1 MRARIW
7 RAVYGVFES
16 DAIVAIATIAVGA
29 GSMLFG
35 RAVGA
40 RFDGWFDRLLVRSGW
55 PYHVRGWTNLH
66 MARALTRIQRRRG
79 VAVHTVTQA
88 VGVHGRHRGESGRLR
103 IGVIGAFRGLLSF
116 PAELFRRAPSDVE
129 VVAFDIPYRG
139 RGASFLEPYV
149 SAYAPVLADEP
160 MMSASAIERAARR
173 ILEHDCDVLLNVNEK
188 LPAYDLIDALDHSRI
203 THYCNGSEPLYHDKV
218 QLQFYPQPEADYFVR
233 NQRLFCTTTRTDF
246 CRSWFVPI
254 APYYD
259 LRTID
264 AGAAPGWQP
273 REPLVTFHGSLY
285 KLASPGYLEVLFRLL
300 SEDRALSFR
309 FMGKDNGSA
318 LAYILDCARRWNLG
332 DRVSYE
338 GEFQSDRDADGEVS
352 DPGWIRMQT
361 LLRRARLQA
370 NPWPLGGG
378 SSRVEAY
385 ACGVP
390 CIALR
395 TSFEERHWNAP
406 QPVVCDVP
414 AIHALSG
421 TALDAEDYLDRCRR
435 CLYDEAWF
443 DRVAAE
449 QQSVLRTLTDPARW
463 WLDVI
468 DAYRTWIQSPS
479 AGPQLAAASARV

>member
-1 MRARIW
+1 MW
-7 RAVYGVFES
+7 RAVYGVLES
-16 DAIVAIATIAVGA
+16 DLFVAIVTLALAVGSA
-29 GSMLFG
+29 LFG
-35 RAVGA
+35 PAVHTH
-40 RFDGWFDRLLVRSGW
+40 FDGWFDRLLVRSGW

-66 MARALTRIQRRRG
+66 MARALTRIRRRRRG
-79 VAVHTVTQA
+79 GVQTVTHA
-88 VGVHGRHRGESGRLR
+88 VGGRTRHPGNRERLR
-103 IGVIGAFRGLLSF
+103 IGVVGAFRGLLSF
-116 PAELFRRAPSDVE
+116 PADLFRGAPSEVE

-139 RGASFLEPYV
+139 RAASFLEPHV

-160 MMSASAIERAARR
+160 TTAYASAIQNAARR
-173 ILEHDCDVLLNVNEK
+173 IIEHDCDVLLNVNEK

-203 THYCNGSEPLYHDKV
+203 AHYCNGSEPLYHDKV
-218 QLQFYPQPEADYFVR
+218 RLQFYPQPEADYFVR
-233 NQRLFCTTTRTDF
+233 KERLFCTTTRTDF
-246 CRSWFVPI
+246 CRSRFVPI

-285 KLASPGYLEVLFRLL
+285 KLASPVYLEVLFRLL

-318 LAYILDCARRWNLG
+318 LAGILAGAKRWNLG

-338 GEFQSDRDADGEVS
+338 GEFQSDRDADGVVS
-352 DPGWIRMQT
+352 DPGWIKMQT

-395 TSFEERHWNAP
+395 TSFEERHWNQP

-414 AIHALSG
+414 AIHAHSG
-421 TALDAEDYLDRCRR
+421 SAVDTEDYLDRCRR
-435 CLYDEAWF
+435 CLYDEGWF
-443 DRVAAE
+443 DRVVAE
-449 QQSVLRTLTDPARW
+449 QRSVLRTVTDPARW

-468 DAYRTWIQSPS
+468 SACRIWFHSSP
-479 AGPQLAAASARV
+479 AEPLLATASARP

>member
-1 MRARIW
+1 MW
-7 RAVYGVFES
+7 RKVYGVLES
-16 DAIVAIATIAVGA
+16 DFFIAIATRALAVG
-29 GSMLFG
+29 SMFFG
-35 RAVGA
+35 PRVDTH
-40 RFDGWFDRLLVRSGW
+40 FDGWFDRLVVRSGW

-66 MARALTRIQRRRG
+66 MARTHTRIRRRRSG
-79 VAVHTVTQA
+79 AVQPVRHTIHVRRQ
-88 VGVHGRHRGESGRLR
+88 HPRESGRLR

-149 SAYAPVLADEP
+149 SAYEPVLVDEP
-160 MMSASAIERAARR
+160 MADASAIQEAARR
-173 ILEHDCDVLLNVNEK
+173 IIEHDCDVLLNVNEK
-188 LPAYDLIDALDHSRI
+188 LPAYDLIDMLDHPRI

-218 QLQFYPQPEADYFVR
+218 RLQFYPQPEADYFVR
-233 NQRLFCTTTRTDF
+233 NQRLFCTTTQSDF
-246 CRSWFVPI
+246 GRSSFVPI

-264 AGAAPGWQP
+264 AGAAPGWRP

-285 KLASPGYLEVLFRLL
+285 KLASPWYLEVLFRLL
-300 SEDRALSFR
+300 SEDRALRFR

-318 LAYILDCARRWNLG
+318 LASIRDRARRWNLG

-338 GEFQSDRDADGEVS
+338 GEFQSDRDADGAVS
-352 DPGWIRMQT
+352 DPGWINMQT

-414 AIHALSG
+414 AIHAPSG
-421 TALDAEDYLDRCRR
+421 TAVDAEDYLDRCRR
-435 CLYDEAWF
+435 CLYDEGWF
-443 DRVAAE
+443 DRVVAE
-449 QQSVLRTLTDPARW
+449 QQAALRTLTDPARW

-468 DAYRTWIQSPS
+468 DAYRTWIPSSP
-479 AGPQLAAASARV
+479 AEPPLATASAPA